1 MKNFLKAL
9 LVCGLVT
16 LTGVLL
22 DRILR
27 SGGIPGRYL
36 LDLSNL
42 LTGAFAGALFYYATR
57 EQAGKQKLV
66 EEKLPVIADMR
77 TPALGR
83 QSTRMSRLSNSAHTS
98 CELGMSTATV
108 PPRRA
113 ASRGAFTRQPR

>member
-1 MKNFLKAL
+1 MRNFLKAL

-66 EEKLPVIADMR
+66 EEKLRVIADMNHHIR
-77 TPALGR
+77 NALQALAFYRVKSSDEKEMNVISIRRSAGSPGR
-83 QSTRMSRLSNSAHTS
+83 
-98 CELGMSTATV
+98 
-108 PPRRA
+108 
-113 ASRGAFTRQPR
+113 

>member
-1 MKNFLKAL
+1 MRNFLKAL

-57 EQAGKQKLV
+57 EQAIPSLGAVPLP
-66 EEKLPVIADMR
+66 EKNQRATAAGM
-77 TPALGR
+77 PAR
-83 QSTRMSRLSNSAHTS
+83 IS
-98 CELGMSTATV
+98 STAAK
-108 PPRRA
+108 A
-113 ASRGAFTRQPR
+113 ASISSSWL